1 MRTLYGLLALALPVI
16 LISPAF
22 AEDIFIVTELG
33 NMFPVEEVH
42 VSNDENGGVAE
53 KALESISSAIT
64 DQSRIIDLDVN
75 GNVILHKPSGF
86 EVDGFRP
93 YLDVDNNVRKIA
105 YVFDGAATKEIDIP
119 SLYADYEF
127 ESKGGLPDLDRL
139 TTEFDY
145 TTEDGYAYDS
155 SSYQIIHTGSST
167 SHSVDSDSHTLN
179 LDGTGRV
186 FIGIPRSGLTDTTS
200 PMIFHVF
207 SNSVSENGRIRLVDS
222 PYDLTTLD
230 YYSDSNIC
238 RAIMHLLTVI
248 FLGFIPYLSRSC
260 FLTR

>member
-42 VSNDENGGVAE
+42 VSNDENGDVAE

-75 GNVILHKPSGF
+75 GNVILHKPTGF
-86 EVDGFRP
+86 EVDGFQP

-105 YVFDGAATKEIDIP
+105 YIFDGAATKEIDIP
-119 SLYADYEF
+119 NLYADYEF
-127 ESKGGLPDLDRL
+127 ESTGGLPDLDRL

-145 TTEDGYAYDS
+145 TTGDTYAYDS
-155 SSYQIIHTGSST
+155 SSYQIIHAGSST

-179 LDGTGRV
+179 
-186 FIGIPRSGLTDTTS
+186 S
-200 PMIFHVF
+200 
-207 SNSVSENGRIRLVDS
+207 
-222 PYDLTTLD
+222 
-230 YYSDSNIC
+230 
-238 RAIMHLLTVI
+238 
-248 FLGFIPYLSRSC
+248 
-260 FLTR
+260 